1 MYMYMGLH
9 DERGGERERERGG
22 GRRKEIK
29 RRGKCSDIQLSII
42 TNTF

>member
-1 MYMYMGLH
+1 MYMGLH
-9 DERGGERERERGG
+9 DERERGRERERERG